1 MLRRLL
7 FASETLNSVTF
18 LISRSA
24 RVLSDLLWLDQMT
37 QEAPAKKKKKKKRS
51 GGGVIVGSKVVLGV
65 LIFFFPFLTG
75 YYAT

>member
-37 QEAPAKKKKKKKRS
+37 QEAPAKKKKKKRS

-65 LIFFFPFLTG
+65 LIFFSLS
-75 YYAT
+75 